1 MKYIE
6 GPKKKQIQIILYSGI
21 AIMLTMA
28 VYNVIEI
35 LD

>member
-6 GPKKKQIQIILYSGI
+6 GPKKVQIKIMLYAGI

-28 VYNVIEI
+28 VYNIVDI